1 MKRWIVFLFIVISF
15 AGHSQEIQKQ
25 INEQV
30 WKPFIASFSNHD
42 TQGFMS
48 VHSQDLIRTPRDSK
62 TLLSFDQYK
71 KQNTE
76 GDNKALQQKMKR
88 SIELHFLE
96 RIANENQAYEV
107 GIYKTTVINAQ
118 GESRSFYGK
127 FHVVLRKENGTWKI
141 LVDSDSSEGGTIGE
155 KDFNN
160 GKPLE
165 P

>member
-1 MKRWIVFLFIVISF
+1 MKKWIVFLFIVISF
-15 AGHSQEIQKQ
+15 AGYSQEIQKQ

-30 WKPFIASFSNHD
+30 WEPFITSFSNHD

-76 GDNKALQQKMKR
+76 GDNKALQQKTKR

-107 GIYKTTVINAQ
+107 GVYKTTVINAQ

-127 FHVVLRKENGTWKI
+127 FHVVLRKENGIWKI
-141 LVDSDSSEGGTIGE
+141 LVDSDSSEGGTISE